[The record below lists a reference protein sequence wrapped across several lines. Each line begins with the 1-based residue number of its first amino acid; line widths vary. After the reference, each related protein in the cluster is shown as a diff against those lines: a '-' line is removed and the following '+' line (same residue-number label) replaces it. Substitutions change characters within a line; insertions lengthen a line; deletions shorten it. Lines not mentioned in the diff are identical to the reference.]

1 MDLFSSHD
9 IDTGSQWP
17 VDFFSSHDVDPE
29 ETMASGFFSCHEPDG
44 VQRRQMLEL
53 LSHLKL
59 LGLLTNQSMMKRGT
73 KKGSEMF
80 G

>member
-9 IDTGSQWP
+9 IDPGSQRP
-17 VDFFSSHDVDPE
+17 VDLFNSHDVDPE
-29 ETMASGFFSCHEPDG
+29 ETMASGFFSCHEPA
-44 VQRRQMLEL
+44 VVLRRQMLEL

-59 LGLLTNQSMMKRGT
+59 PGLLTNQSMMKRG
-73 KKGSEMF
+73 SEVF

>member
-1 MDLFSSHD
+1 
-9 IDTGSQWP
+9 
-17 VDFFSSHDVDPE
+17 
-29 ETMASGFFSCHEPDG
+29 MASGFFSCHEPDV

-80 G
+80 D